1 MGEIKFENFIVEWDD
16 EKAALN
22 KKKHFV
28 SFELAA
34 EVFLDEN
41 RIDYF
46 DESHSDYED
55 RFKVIGLVEKVLVV
69 IKSD

>member
-1 MGEIKFENFIVEWDD
+1 MGEIEIGDYIVEWDD
-16 EKAALN
+16 EKAAIN
-22 KKKHFV
+22 KKKHSV

-46 DESHSDYED
+46 DELHSNYED
-55 RFKVIGLVEKVLVV
+55 RFKVIGLVEKVLN
-69 IKSD
+69 SAAS